1 MIRKGNY
8 AKYKGLEYHLTR
20 EMESNRIKIY
30 THDKMKVD
38 ATFIQCNRPDEQE
51 RYRKYVQL
59 WELEDTYSVNSY
71 AVVEDNRKL
80 LILKE
85 SEDKYLVST
94 GWNDIDLVEKYRLK
108 EEERGVFRGW
118 ISKTGVQLVE
128 ERQHL
133 RY

>member
-1 MIRKGNY
+1 MIKGGNY
-8 AKYKGLEYHLTR
+8 AIYRGLEYSLTR
-20 EMESNRIKIY
+20 EMESKRIKIY
-30 THDKMKVD
+30 TYEKEKSNE
-38 ATFIQCNRPDEQE
+38 TFTYGKLPGGTEYYE
-51 RYRKYVQL
+51 KYVQL

-71 AVVEDNRKL
+71 AVVENNRKL

-94 GWNDIDLVEKYRLK
+94 GWNDIDLVEKYHLK

-118 ISKTGVQLVE
+118 ISKMGVQLVE

-133 RY
+133 CY